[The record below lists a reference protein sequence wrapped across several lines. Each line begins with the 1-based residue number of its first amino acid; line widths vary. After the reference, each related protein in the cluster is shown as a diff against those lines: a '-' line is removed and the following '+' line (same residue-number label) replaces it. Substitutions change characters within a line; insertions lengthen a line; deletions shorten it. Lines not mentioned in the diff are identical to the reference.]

1 MTDWATISSLATAGC
16 TVLLAGAT
24 LSSVRSASRAAAAAE
39 RAVLVGMRPTLLTS
53 RLDDR
58 AEKVFW
64 VDEHWARVEGGH
76 AYAKVV
82 DGNLYMAVSL
92 RNSGQGLA
100 VLQSWYVSPD
110 RLGGG
115 DQHAEIREFRR
126 QQRDLFVPA
135 QDVGYWHAAIRDPED
150 PWYGPTVKAVEARE
164 SFTVEVLY
172 SDAEGGQRCIARFT
186 MRPRGEA
193 DAGDWLAAS
202 GRHWNL
208 DRPDP
213 RGRA

>member
-1 MTDWATISSLATAGC
+1 MTDWVTISSLATAGC

-39 RAVLVGMRPTLLTS
+39 RSILVGMRPVLLAS

-64 VDEHWARVEGGH
+64 IDEHWARVEGGH
-76 AYAKVV
+76 AYAQVV
-82 DGNLYMAVSL
+82 DGNLYMAISM
-92 RNSGQGLA
+92 RNAGQGLA
-100 VLQSWYVSPD
+100 VLQGWTVSPD

-115 DQHAEIREFRR
+115 DQHSEAGDFRR

-135 QDVGYWHAAIRDPED
+135 GDVGYWHAALRDPED
-150 PWYGPTVKAVEARE
+150 PWYEAMVKTVEARQ

-186 MRPRGEA
+186 MRARGD

-213 RGRA
+213 RGRI

>member
-1 MTDWATISSLATAGC
+1 MTDWVTISSLATAGC

-39 RAVLVGMRPTLLTS
+39 RSILVGMRPILLTS
-53 RLDDR
+53 RMDDR

-64 VDEHWARVEGGH
+64 VDEHWARVQGGH
-76 AYAKVV
+76 AYAQVV
-82 DGNLYMAVSL
+82 DGNLYMAISL

-100 VLQSWYVSPD
+100 VLQGWTVSPD
-110 RLGGG
+110 RLGAG
-115 DQHAEIREFRR
+115 DQHSDLDVFRR

-135 QDVGYWHAAIRDPED
+135 QDVGYWHAALRDPED
-150 PWYGPTVKAVEARE
+150 SWYEPMVKAVEARE

-186 MRPRGEA
+186 MRARE
-193 DAGDWLAAS
+193 DDSGDWLAAS

-213 RGRA
+213 RGRI